1 VALQLSVLDTCN
13 SPDDVTE
20 KLQSLPQD
28 LNESYKRIFAK
39 IPAHDYDNVLTIM
52 QWLAF
57 SKTSLLVDQICEVVA
72 IVKGKE
78 DLQPRFYPGKK
89 WNKHAVEATCADLV
103 TVTNGNKFLNID
115 TKKKI

>member
-1 VALQLSVLDTCN
+1 
-13 SPDDVTE
+13 
-20 KLQSLPQD
+20 
-28 LNESYKRIFAK
+28 
-39 IPAHDYDNVLTIM
+39 M

-89 WNKHAVEATCADLV
+89 WNKDAVEDACADLV
-103 TVTNGNKFLNID
+103 IVTNGNKFLNID